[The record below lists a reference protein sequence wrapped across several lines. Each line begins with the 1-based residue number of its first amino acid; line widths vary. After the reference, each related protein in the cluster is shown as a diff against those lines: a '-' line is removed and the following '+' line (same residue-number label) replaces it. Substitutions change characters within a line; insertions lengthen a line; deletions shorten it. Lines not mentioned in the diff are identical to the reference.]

1 MYLLLDSMHIPNFRI
16 WIFAPSKYLQNN
28 YDLLHVK
35 DRNDPTKTINWG
47 YHTAPAVV
55 IKEKDKLDTFILDP
69 SLSKKPLIYKDWL
82 LLMDGY
88 NIAYYTF
95 ISSDFFMFY
104 TTPISDNKNKID
116 FFKYEGIAK
125 GLNYGDMKLEKNLAL
140 DYVGRYLYGKYIKND
155 ESKKID
161 YIKPII
167 SSIANLENFI
177 LGNKLPDEIDISL
190 RQLYN
195 EFPDF
200 VKDSK
205 NVYNREFY
213 KWYRKIN
220 AYQKKGN

>member
-1 MYLLLDSMHIPNFRI
+1 M
-16 WIFAPSKYLQNN
+16 
-28 YDLLHVK
+28 
-35 DRNDPTKTINWG
+35 
-47 YHTAPAVV
+47 
-55 IKEKDKLDTFILDP
+55 
-69 SLSKKPLIYKDWL
+69 
-82 LLMDGY
+82 
-88 NIAYYTF
+88 
-95 ISSDFFMFY
+95 
-104 TTPISDNKNKID
+104 
-116 FFKYEGIAK
+116 
-125 GLNYGDMKLEKNLAL
+125 MK
-140 DYVGRYLYGKYIKND
+140 V
-155 ESKKID
+155 KKID